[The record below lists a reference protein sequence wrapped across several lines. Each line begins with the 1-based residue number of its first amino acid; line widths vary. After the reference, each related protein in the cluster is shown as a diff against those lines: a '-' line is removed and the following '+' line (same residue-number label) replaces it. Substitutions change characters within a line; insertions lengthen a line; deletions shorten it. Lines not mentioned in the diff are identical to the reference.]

1 MLTETQRITAKIE
14 LQGYIEAVEVALSA
28 LATELHRLPESNFW
42 RPSTTGFACSPFE
55 TKKYIIQAFKNIYY
69 DDEQEPVESTAYIG
83 AARVPASLAPQVK
96 ALNDAKDD
104 FEACFTKL
112 NKQFLFNEAD
122 GRFLNGGRVA
132 LQNTTYARIHAHQ
145 TARHVPFV
153 AEQPLC
159 LSYTYLDTPTPV
171 KVTRKRA
178 LSLVSQK
185 TPDSFKDAAYARLNG
200 ISEDEVLVWRKRVPP
215 RPRVNIQQQD
225 GTWKQQAAVLPIL
238 YVDQGSET
246 EMRFKNAKATPGR
259 GRSLVKLEE
268 EPLVMVPPIHR
279 YKEAHRIFVTEAE

>member
-1 MLTETQRITAKIE
+1 MLTETQRIAAKIE
-14 LQGYIEAVEVALSA
+14 LQGYIDAVEEALSA
-28 LATELHRLPESNFW
+28 LAIQLHKLPESNFW
-42 RPSTTGFACSPFE
+42 RANTTGYIHSPFE

-83 AARVPASLAPQVK
+83 AVRVPASLAPQVK
-96 ALNDAKDD
+96 TINDAKDA
-104 FEACFTKL
+104 FEVCFTQL
-112 NKQFLFNEAD
+112 NKQLFTEAD
-122 GRFLNGGRVA
+122 GRLLNGGRAA
-132 LQNTTYARIHAHQ
+132 LQNTIYARIHAHQ
-145 TARHVPFV
+145 TARHIPFV

-185 TPDSFKDAAYARLNG
+185 TPDSFKDAAYLRLKG
-200 ISEDEVLVWRKRVPP
+200 IDEDEVLVWRKRVPP

-238 YVDQGSET
+238 YVDQGAET

-279 YKEAHRIFVTEAE
+279 YKEAHRIFVNESE